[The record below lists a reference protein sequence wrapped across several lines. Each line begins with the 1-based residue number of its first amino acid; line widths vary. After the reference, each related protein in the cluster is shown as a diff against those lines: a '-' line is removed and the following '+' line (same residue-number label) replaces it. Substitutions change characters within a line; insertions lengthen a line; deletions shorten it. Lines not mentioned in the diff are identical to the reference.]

1 MTTHS
6 GKYLIPLVV
15 YCLTLG
21 MTLFSHVATFSLI
34 SFVPLLFVFILFSFF
49 PLLLACRQRSLGQ
62 KKSTIY
68 PLSDVLRSIP
78 TGIKILVVLSILYT
92 LVNTGIQFM
101 LLPDGS
107 LELVDGVPFLY
118 DHAAGAYREITWE
131 TYTTLLKAQN
141 RLFMGLPLMFAA
153 LPFGYY
159 SGVQKLEWSKNET
172 SFP

>member
-1 MTTHS
+1 MTTHR
-6 GKYLIPLVV
+6 GKYLISLAV
-15 YCLTLG
+15 YCFTLG

-34 SFVPLLFVFILFSFF
+34 SFVPLLFVLILFSFF
-49 PLLLACRQRSLGQ
+49 PLLLECKQSSLGQ

-68 PLSDVLRSIP
+68 PLGQVLRSIP
-78 TGIKILVVLSILYT
+78 TGIKILVVFSILYT
-92 LVNTGIQFM
+92 LVNTGTQFM

-107 LELVDGVPFLY
+107 LELVDGVPFIC